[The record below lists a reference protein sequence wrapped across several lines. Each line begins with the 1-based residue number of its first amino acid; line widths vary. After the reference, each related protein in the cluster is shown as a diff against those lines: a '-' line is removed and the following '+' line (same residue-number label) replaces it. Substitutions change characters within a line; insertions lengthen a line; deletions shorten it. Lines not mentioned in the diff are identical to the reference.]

1 MTLMLQNRD
10 RLRAS
15 PLLAL
20 AAATGAFMALPAAA
34 ETACTASDG
43 YGLDLVSYV
52 DEVEAC
58 LASSDKFSADAETGV
73 FELTNAARSQE
84 GLSPL
89 NRRASLD
96 AAARAHALDM
106 AARNYAGHNDL
117 EGRGHIYR
125 MRALDRQVL
134 ASATGANVVVLNGDA
149 SANDIYKTIRQDEA
163 NRQNLG
169 REGFTDTG
177 LGIAKAN
184 GRIYV
189 VQMLTTVDGELE
201 TPMPLQIA
209 GATSFTPRVNESYFR
224 TAGWNLTDDAG
235 NRFAGGNMMRLQD
248 GALDAQDTGY
258 LDVLVELDT
267 DTYVL
272 KGPMVTRR

>member
-10 RLRAS
+10 RLRAF

-20 AAATGAFMALPAAA
+20 AAATGAMMALPAVAD
-34 ETACTASDG
+34 TACKASDG

-52 DEVEAC
+52 EEVEAC
-58 LASSDKFSADAETGV
+58 LSTSGKFSADAETSV
-73 FELTNAARSQE
+73 FDLTNAARTKA
-84 GLSPL
+84 GLPSL

-106 AARNYAGHNDL
+106 AERNYAGHSDL

-134 ASATGANVVVLNGDA
+134 ASATGANVVVLASDA
-149 SANDIYKTIRQDEA
+149 SAEDIYRTIRQDEA
-163 NRQNLG
+163 NRQNLS

-177 LGIAKAN
+177 LGIAEAG

-209 GATSFTPRVNESYFR
+209 GATSFKPRVNESYFR
-224 TAGWNLTDDAG
+224 TAGWNLTDEAG

-248 GALDAQDTGY
+248 GALDAQNTGY
-258 LDVLVELDT
+258 LDVLVQLNA